1 MADFSKYY
9 RAYMY
14 MQELLDNDFTY
25 NYIIEGLKDGDK
37 GEDTLNGKTNEKVI
51 DMDWVVAIEETLPY
65 IQNAIDEQRRF
76 IKQIENVVR
85 IEFAK
90 KVGPDSVR
98 HLAQHTNFIAKVE
111 GDKVT
116 PNKILNT
123 ETEDSFAI
131 YENRVL
137 MTLIRKALNFVDDKY
152 SKMKDVPND
161 SYNKMNLVRHMELNE
176 KVVDFV
182 VDYTNE
188 SHETLAD
195 NLDVLDVTG
204 LSDFDRIRR
213 IRIALN
219 EFLNTP
225 LMKAI
230 ANEHEVRP
238 PLTQTNLLKKN
249 PNFKKAVELWNFLD
263 SYKRKGFEIVGEEYS
278 GKMSE
283 EVQKDV
289 YFSMAFQHFL
299 MTMSTNPG
307 LRTILQQKYEDENAR
322 IEAERQLPEKTR
334 EAAIQ
339 ARLDEVRKEEMEIR
353 LREIRDREKKIFELT
368 NEVNNLKILL
378 EQKEQQILDLKGQVS
393 ALRDQLNE
401 LSEELRQTKL
411 KLLEALKRIEELE
424 EENAALKAKVAELEQ
439 HIEELNATI
448 DELNRQIDAL
458 NVRIAELEEENA
470 RQKAKIKEQ
479 ENIIAQ
485 QTERIQFLEAQV
497 AEQLAKIT
505 ALVENIEKCEAQI
518 AEDERQIADLT
529 GKNEQLTF
537 TLETERR
544 ETIEREERMNA
555 DFELKTQQAQEK
567 HNLEIKAMQN
577 NLDNAEAEH
586 TRYVAQLNAEFAEQ
600 SNKAELKRLQE
611 LAEKQQEFEKQIE
624 NVRKS
629 NDAASAAMT
638 AKHISEIKKVQKSV
652 DKRVEAAEKAAERR
666 MQAKV
671 NEVKK
676 EARDEIRRAEKRAN
690 DKTALMREEARAIK
704 NSVDMFA
711 RDFAFGSVE
720 LLSLYAGIFA
730 QTDAKFLAQ
739 NLLYSSRNIKALTIS
754 RNKKSVV
761 LSLYTPM
768 GTKVVKQY
776 KKTADLSVAVSD
788 IVEQLKGITNLPI
801 CITFSGVDRDV
812 VSKYAQV
819 IKNSLNNN
827 VTVSHNKSLKANGFI
842 GIYYSTE

>member
-14 MQELLDNDFTY
+14 MQKLLENDFTH

-37 GEDTLNGKTNEKVI
+37 GEDTHDGKTNEKVI
-51 DMDWVVAIEETLPY
+51 DMDWVEAIEETLPY

-98 HLAQHTNFIAKVE
+98 HLAQHTSYIAKVE

-137 MTLIRKALNFVDDKY
+137 MTLIRKALIFVDDKY

-161 SYNKMNLVRHMELNE
+161 SYNKVNLVRRMEVNE

-182 VDYTNE
+182 VDYTND

-195 NLDVLDVTG
+195 NLDVLDVSA

-213 IRIALN
+213 IRISLN

-230 ANEHEVRP
+230 AKEHEVRP

-278 GKMSE
+278 GKMSD

-289 YFSMAFQHFL
+289 YFSMAFQHF
-299 MTMSTNPG
+299 MMSISTNSG
-307 LRTILQQKYEDENAR
+307 LRKILHEKYEDENAR
-322 IEAERQLPEKTR
+322 IEAESKLPEKAR
-334 EAAIQ
+334 EAAMQ
-339 ARLDEVRKEEMEIR
+339 AKLDEVRKEEMEIR
-353 LREIRDREKKIFELT
+353 LKEVREREKKIFELT
-368 NEVNNLKILL
+368 NEINNLKILL
-378 EQKEQQILDLKGQVS
+378 DQKEQQILELKGQVS
-393 ALRDQLNE
+393 ALRDQIE
-401 LSEELRQTKL
+401 QLSEELRETKL

-424 EENAALKAKVAELEQ
+424 EENAKLKAYIAELEQ
-439 HIEELNATI
+439 RIEELNAII
-448 DELNRQIDAL
+448 DELNRQIEAL
-458 NVRIAELEEENA
+458 NKRIEELEEENA
-470 RQKAKIKEQ
+470 LQKAKIAEQ
-479 ENIIAQ
+479 EAIIAQ
-485 QTERIQFLEAQV
+485 QTERINALEIQV
-497 AEQLAKIT
+497 AEQLAKIA
-505 ALVENIEKCEAQI
+505 ALVENIERCEAQI
-518 AEDERQIADLT
+518 AEDERQIEELT
-529 GKNEQLTF
+529 GKNEELTF

-555 DFELKTQQAQEK
+555 EFELKTQQAQEK
-567 HNLEIKAMQN
+567 HNLEIKTMQN

-586 TRYVAQLNAEFAEQ
+586 TRYVAQLNADFAEQ
-600 SNKAELKRLQE
+600 TNKAELKRLKE
-611 LAEKQQEFEKQIE
+611 LADKQQEFEKQIA
-624 NVRKS
+624 NVRQS
-629 NDAASAAMT
+629 NEAASAAMT

-652 DKRVEAAEKAAERR
+652 DKRVDAAEKAAEKR
-666 MQAKV
+666 MLAKV
-671 NEVKK
+671 NEIKK
-676 EARDEIRRAEKRAN
+676 DAQAEIRKAEKKAN
-690 DKTALMREEARAIK
+690 EKTAVMREEARAIK
-704 NSVDMFA
+704 NSVDLFS
-711 RDFAFGSVE
+711 RDYAFGSVE
-720 LLSLYAGIFA
+720 LVSLYAGIFA
-730 QTDAKFLAQ
+730 QSGDA
-739 NLLYSSRNIKALTIS
+739 NLVHNLINASRNVKALTIS
-754 RNKKSVV
+754 RNKKNIV
-761 LSLYTPM
+761 LTLYTPSNI
-768 GTKVVKQY
+768 KVLKQY
-776 KKTADLSVAVSD
+776 KKSINLDVAISD
-788 IVEQLKGITNLPI
+788 IVDHLKGITNLPI
-801 CITFSGVDRDV
+801 CVTYSGTNRDV
-812 VSKYAQV
+812 VAKYTQV
-819 IKNSLNNN
+819 IKNSIDNN
-827 VTVSHNKSLKANGFI
+827 VTVSHNKTLKANGFI
-842 GIYYSTE
+842 GIYFCAQ